1 MVHGRWRSLG
11 QWWSTRCHSSRRWM
25 HCCPWDRKE
34 LNLSVGWGRFFWGE
48 KLTGFF
54 VKKNKF
60 LFSSEKNRVF
70 FRLKKRFFI
79 CFLCIFLDPYQKPQ
93 RFQKFLVRHFILRH
107 SSHCELRYCWTT
119 FVPLTAVL
127 WEIGAIPT
135 QTWPQIR
142 ISCWRAILVWKL
154 MQRFTTILALPLEIQ
169 TLANLKH
176 WQKLLYS
183 ETYMYTCI
191 WFYDCICTCVCV
203 FCFILGCFNQLLSLE
218 FATSINIHWFNHCTP
233 IFLNETFTANCNGFP
248 FWGYIYT
255 TNVGLELLNSGCF
268 SLGVHL

>member
-1 MVHGRWRSLG
+1 M
-11 QWWSTRCHSSRRWM
+11 
-25 HCCPWDRKE
+25 
-34 LNLSVGWGRFFWGE
+34 
-48 KLTGFF
+48 
-54 VKKNKF
+54 KKPSF
-60 LFSSEKNRVF
+60 F
-70 FRLKKRFFI
+70 FRLKKTVFVL
-79 CFLCIFLDPYQKPQ
+79 CFLCIFFYPPKKIESSKVFGLHKGLAAWIFSYFDFTFEHQNSCTPKGPLLSYQKPQ

-176 WQKLLYS
+176 RQKLLYS
-183 ETYMYTCI
+183 ETYM
-191 WFYDCICTCVCV
+191 
-203 FCFILGCFNQLLSLE
+203 
-218 FATSINIHWFNHCTP
+218 
-233 IFLNETFTANCNGFP
+233 
-248 FWGYIYT
+248 
-255 TNVGLELLNSGCF
+255 
-268 SLGVHL
+268 